1 MKAGRKLAF
10 LLAGVLLL
18 AGCEDT
24 AQENKEAYKTIGI
37 RCMENGEYED
47 AVDAFDRALA
57 QANGKVTMDEV
68 DICYYKARALF
79 EGGDPESAIG
89 VYDALLDLD
98 RNLPDAYFLRGTV
111 ELTVDRKEEALSDFK
126 EAIRRKGKDIEL
138 YIAVYDN
145 LMAADME
152 TEAVGFLGEA
162 TEISGNKPSD
172 FTLRGRAYMLL
183 QNYEAATQELDRAI
197 DGGDTD
203 ALLYKGQLLTDTGN
217 EEAARNCYTQ
227 YLETHEKDSDA
238 LNHLGC
244 LCMESGQYEEALA
257 FFDEALEYAEE
268 SQVNPMEILRN
279 RILVLEYLNRFE
291 EAREALA
298 EYETTYEPDEVLLRE
313 GVFLETR

>member
-1 MKAGRKLAF
+1 MKAGRGFAVI
-10 LLAGVLLL
+10 LAGALLL

-37 RCMENGEYED
+37 RCMETGEYEE
-47 AVDAFDRALA
+47 AVDAFDRALG

-79 EGGDPESAIG
+79 EGGDPEGAIA
-89 VYDALLDLD
+89 VYDSLLDLD
-98 RNLPDAYFLRGTV
+98 RGLTDAYFLRGTV
-111 ELTVDRKEEALSDFK
+111 ELTLDRKEEALADFE

-138 YIAVYDN
+138 YIAIYDN
-145 LMAADME
+145 LMAAGME

-172 FTLRGRAYMLL
+172 FTLRGRAYMILK
-183 QNYEAATQELDRAI
+183 NYDAALQELDRAI

-203 ALLYKGQLLTDTGN
+203 ALLYKGQLLTETGN
-217 EEAARNCYTQ
+217 AEAAKSCYTE
-227 YLETHEKDSDA
+227 YLESHEKDSDA

-244 LCMESGQYEEALA
+244 LAMENGQYEDALNY
-257 FFDEALEYAEE
+257 FDEALEYAEE
-268 SQVNPMEILRN
+268 SMISPKEILRN

-291 EAREALA
+291 EARDALA
-298 EYETTYEPDEVLLRE
+298 EYETSYEPDETLLRE
-313 GVFLETR
+313 EIFLETR